1 MHVLPRL
8 RRERPQR
15 RLPELRRQLRDA
27 SDSPGGEAVE
37 GPGLDRSQTQAG
49 RLRES
54 PRPRR
59 ISQESVMSDDVRAIR
74 NLIDRW
80 MKASK
85 AGDTKAVLDMMTDD
99 VIFMTCGRDPF
110 GKEEFA
116 AASAN
121 MSDMKIDGTADVKEV
136 TVAGDWAWAR
146 TRLSINVTMPDGKEV
161 RRSGYTLT
169 ILFKDMDSIWRIA
182 RDANLLR
189 VEPPPVS

>member
-1 MHVLPRL
+1 
-8 RRERPQR
+8 
-15 RLPELRRQLRDA
+15 
-27 SDSPGGEAVE
+27 
-37 GPGLDRSQTQAG
+37 
-49 RLRES
+49 
-54 PRPRR
+54 
-59 ISQESVMSDDVRAIR
+59 MSDDVRAIR